1 MIDELV
7 RQLRIDEGVRRQ
19 AYRDSLGLLTIG
31 VGRLIDPT
39 KPGCG
44 LRDSEIDVLL
54 ANDVADRVDALTKAL
69 PWFTELDEA
78 RQGVLLNM
86 AFQMGTAGL
95 LAFTTTLGLVR
106 AGRYDEA
113 ADAMLKSKWATQTP
127 NRAGRLA
134 QQMRTGEWQFG
145 G

>member
-44 LRDSEIDVLL
+44 LRDGEIDMLL

-78 RQGVLLNM
+78 RKGVLLNM
-86 AFQMGTAGL
+86 AFQLGTAGL
-95 LAFTTTLGLVR
+95 LAFTTTLGHVR
-106 AGRYDEA
+106 SGRYDEA
-113 ADAMLKSKWATQTP
+113 ADAMLKSKWAQQTP
-127 NRAGRLA
+127 NRAARMA
-134 QQMRTGEWQFG
+134 QQMRTGVWQFG